1 MLFKKIILVIC
12 IFFINFGAESN
23 EKIAFINIEYLF
35 ENSNIGKT
43 VINNL
48 KENKSKNLELIKIKE
63 TELINE
69 ENEIKKTQNI
79 ISKDELSKK
88 ISSFRKN
95 VEIYN
100 KEKDEIFKK
109 FKKIEN
115 DELNIFFKKINPILQ
130 DYMNKESID
139 LLFEKKNIFIGRSTS
154 DITQAILKIIN
165 IELK

>member
-1 MLFKKIILVIC
+1 M
-12 IFFINFGAESN
+12 
-23 EKIAFINIEYLF
+23 
-35 ENSNIGKT
+35 
-43 VINNL
+43 NNYFD
-48 KENKSKNLELIKIKE
+48 NKSILITGASGSIGSALVNFLRQKKCKVIRALSNDENGLYELS
-63 TELINE
+63 ELINE

-100 KEKDEIFKK
+100 KEKDEILKK

>member
-63 TELINE
+63 
-69 ENEIKKTQNI
+69 NEIKKTQNI

-100 KEKDEIFKK
+100 KEKDEILKK

>member
-1 MLFKKIILVIC
+1 MFKKIILVIC

-100 KEKDEIFKK
+100 KEKDEILKK

-115 DELNIFFKKINPILQ
+115 DELNTFFKKINPILQ

>member
-12 IFFINFGAESN
+12 IFFINFDARSN
-23 EKIAFINIEYLF
+23 EKIAFVNIEYLF
-35 ENSNIGKT
+35 ENSNIGKS

-48 KENKSKNLELIKIKE
+48 KENKSKNLKLIKIKE

-69 ENEIKKTQNI
+69 ENEIKKMQNV

-100 KEKDEIFKK
+100 KEKDETLKK
-109 FKKIEN
+109 FKNIEN
-115 DELNIFFKKINPILQ
+115 KELKIFFEKINPILQ

-154 DITQAILKIIN
+154 DITEPILVIIN

>member
-1 MLFKKIILVIC
+1 MFKKIILVIC

-23 EKIAFINIEYLF
+23 EKVAFINIEYLF

-100 KEKDEIFKK
+100 KEKDEILKK